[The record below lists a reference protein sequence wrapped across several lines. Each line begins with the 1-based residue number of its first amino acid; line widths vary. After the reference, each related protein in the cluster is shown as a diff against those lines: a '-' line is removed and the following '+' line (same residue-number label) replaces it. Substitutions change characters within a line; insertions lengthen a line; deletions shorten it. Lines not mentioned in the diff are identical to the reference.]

1 MIGETIKQIRQR
13 KGYSIS
19 KLAKTADVSKSY
31 LSEIERGI
39 QTNPSLQFLKKISIS
54 LDTSLEGLLEYTEP
68 ASTNGGLDEEWIRLL
83 TQAIKDGL
91 NKEDFQTCRN
101 CMKYK
106 NCLRKHKSKDSLKD
120 S

>member
-19 KLAKTADVSKSY
+19 KLAKMADVSKSY
-31 LSEIERGI
+31 LSEMERGI
-39 QTNPSLQFLKKISIS
+39 QTNPSVEFLKKISLS
-54 LDTSLEGLLEYTEP
+54 LDTSLESLLDNSKP
-68 ASTNGGLDEEWIRLL
+68 ASINGELDEEWIRLL

-91 NKEDFQTCRN
+91 NKEGFLTCRK

-106 NCLRKHKSKDSLKD
+106 NCLGKPR
-120 S
+120 